1 MIGGMSW
8 ESTALYYR
16 HINETVRQRLGGLHS
31 ARIILFSVNFH
42 EIEQL
47 QSAGD
52 WDGAGVVLADAAR
65 RLETAGADF
74 LVVATNTMHKLA
86 PAIEAAV
93 RIPLFHIADPTAA
106 EAKRSG
112 CTTVALLGTRYT
124 MEQAFY
130 RGRLAEVH
138 GLRVLVPEQE
148 ERDTVHRI
156 IYEELCLGVVREES
170 RDACRRIVAGL
181 VARGAQ
187 AVILGCTEITL
198 LLGQQDCAVPVL
210 DTTSIHAVKAAELA
224 LEG

>member
-1 MIGGMSW
+1 
-8 ESTALYYR
+8 
-16 HINETVRQRLGGLHS
+16 
-31 ARIILFSVNFH
+31 
-42 EIEQL
+42 
-47 QSAGD
+47 
-52 WDGAGVVLADAAR
+52 
-65 RLETAGADF
+65 
-74 LVVATNTMHKLA
+74 
-86 PAIEAAV
+86 
-93 RIPLFHIADPTAA
+93 
-106 EAKRSG
+106 
-112 CTTVALLGTRYT
+112 

-210 DTTSIHAVKAAELA
+210 DTTWIHAVKAAELA